1 MKLTKKLVKTLLTA
15 TLIFTGLLITN
26 KGTVQADDIII
37 SPTTCSSAEELE
49 SVLPQINYTWQTD
62 GNTSEEYVAKFTLL
76 EDSLLYVKSS
86 QIYSEDATIKGGR
99 LGIYSDR
106 TFQTNVISMTS
117 DATSAYKFVPAG
129 TYYVRIYCE
138 SNTNGVIYNTP
149 TSVSAAISKIPF
161 SKVLTWTTE
170 INSSKSIA
178 TITFTNH
185 IGSLLS
191 EVRITG
197 QDYTEKDL
205 NYGNWD
211 KTSKLVFDENGN
223 ATYIASRNSNYTM
236 RVATYV
242 SFWEVSGILE
252 TLKISDLDS
261 TAPTVSGVK
270 QETKY
275 YKAVTI
281 KVSDKESG
289 VNTVLLNGTKMDV
302 SEMQKGYT
310 INKDGVYFLTVTDK
324 CANSKMIVFTVKLDK
339 TKPTVTG
346 VKNKKTYTK
355 AVTIK
360 ASDADSGLKSA
371 TLNGKTIKISKL
383 TSGYKVS
390 KNGTY
395 TLKVTDKVG
404 NTTTIKFTIKIK
416 ETTKKTS
423 K

>member
-1 MKLTKKLVKTLLTA
+1 
-15 TLIFTGLLITN
+15 
-26 KGTVQADDIII
+26 
-37 SPTTCSSAEELE
+37 
-49 SVLPQINYTWQTD
+49 
-62 GNTSEEYVAKFTLL
+62 
-76 EDSLLYVKSS
+76 
-86 QIYSEDATIKGGR
+86 
-99 LGIYSDR
+99 
-106 TFQTNVISMTS
+106 
-117 DATSAYKFVPAG
+117 
-129 TYYVRIYCE
+129 
-138 SNTNGVIYNTP
+138 
-149 TSVSAAISKIPF
+149 
-161 SKVLTWTTE
+161 
-170 INSSKSIA
+170 
-178 TITFTNH
+178 
-185 IGSLLS
+185 
-191 EVRITG
+191 
-197 QDYTEKDL
+197 
-205 NYGNWD
+205 
-211 KTSKLVFDENGN
+211 VFDENGN